1 MFLNGTTCGKDEQ
14 VDYFVQNGV
23 ISFFMDVIYDD
34 DKYKETFDAL
44 EFIQVFFVFL
54 EVYWVAGW
62 RSASKA

>member
-1 MFLNGTTCGKDEQ
+1 MNGTTCGKDEQ

-44 EFIQVFFVFL
+44 EFIQVFVVFL

-62 RSASKA
+62 RSAS

>member
-1 MFLNGTTCGKDEQ
+1 MNGTTCGKDEQ

-44 EFIQVFFVFL
+44 ETIQVLFNFL
-54 EVYWVAGW
+54 EVYYIASR